1 MVKKRIFFKLRRPY
15 VFVPM
20 CLDYFHHGHVNILN
34 KAEKYGN
41 IILGLVTD
49 KGIASYKKNKPINS
63 FILRKSIALML
74 KNVKH
79 IIPVKGPNNYIFLSN
94 KYKFEYVVHGDDWK
108 KGPQAESRKKLI
120 SIMKNWKGKVIDV
133 PYTKKISSTK
143 IKSHIKKNGKSTS

>member
-1 MVKKRIFFKLRRPY
+1 MLKKKIFFKLKRPY

-34 KAEKYGN
+34 KAGKYGN
-41 IILGLVTD
+41 IIIGLVTD

-63 FILRKSIALML
+63 FILRKRIALML
-74 KNVKH
+74 KNVKR
-79 IIPVKGPNNYIFLSN
+79 IIPLKDPNSIILLSN

-120 SIMKNWKGKVIDV
+120 HIMKNWKGKVIEF
-133 PYTKKISSTK
+133 PYTKKISSSI
-143 IKSHIKKNGKSTS
+143 IKSQIRKNEKSII

>member
-34 KAEKYGN
+34 KAGKYGN
-41 IILGLVTD
+41 IIIGLVTD

-63 FILRKSIALML
+63 FILRKRIALML
-74 KNVKH
+74 KNVKR
-79 IIPVKGPNNYIFLSN
+79 IIPLKDPNSIILLSN

-120 SIMKNWKGKVIDV
+120 RIMKNWKGKVIEF
-133 PYTKKISSTK
+133 PYTKKISSSI
-143 IKSHIKKNGKSTS
+143 IKSQIRKNEKSII

>member
-63 FILRKSIALML
+63 FTLRKSIALML

-79 IIPVKGPNNYIFLSN
+79 IIPVKDPNNYIFLSN

-133 PYTKKISSTK
+133 PYTKKISSTI